1 MMKIKHKLATFIFAL
16 FVSMTVS
23 SQVTDTTY
31 MVTFERKV
39 NDPPC
44 VGVIVT
50 LQVITDYSFLKNI
63 PDIACDISAI
73 SSFKMNQYVKTDSI
87 PNQMYLFVG
96 VNESK
101 KEKYVVVDANNNHDF
116 SDDRLYTFSLPDKPL
131 TREEKAERAVSLKIT
146 PNPHKNDT
154 VNIGV
159 DPFNYFPY
167 TYPSTQD
174 KRLEVIIV
182 FTEYMDA
189 QTQIEGTP
197 VAIQAIPTSNLF
209 QRDLDEKT
217 NFNIIYNDKANKQTH
232 KIFSATKDTFQ
243 INDRLYKLSRIEH
256 SNIFLKEISTIAD
269 SSYTGSFLPTVHA
282 ININNNNSVSV
293 NDLIKDK
300 YVFID
305 FWGSWCGPC
314 IQSIPKLKNLYEK
327 IKGRTDALMLGIA
340 YESDEKDV
348 EKVKKIIGSNKM
360 GWLNLWH
367 SIKEQNISTSIIKK
381 LNINAFPTYLIIDKT
396 GKIVYKE
403 DNSKNTEGAIAFFEE
418 LIKK

>member
-1 MMKIKHKLATFIFAL
+1 MKMKYKLTTFIFAL
-16 FVSMTVS
+16 LVSVTVS

-44 VGVIVT
+44 FGILVS
-50 LQVITDYSFLKNI
+50 LQVTTDYSFLKNI

-73 SSFKMNQYVKTDSI
+73 TSFKMNQYVEPDSI
-87 PNQMYLFVG
+87 PNQIYLFIG

-146 PNPHKNDT
+146 PDPNKNNT

-182 FTEYMDA
+182 FTEYMEA

-197 VAIQAIPTSNLF
+197 VVIQAIPASSLF
-209 QRDLDEKT
+209 QRDLDEET
-217 NFNIIYNDKANKQTH
+217 NFNIIYHDKANKQIH
-232 KIFSATKDTFQ
+232 KNFSAAKDTFQ
-243 INDRLYKLSRIEH
+243 INDRLYKLSKIDH
-256 SNIFLKEISTIAD
+256 PNIYLKEISAITD
-269 SSYTGSFLPTVHA
+269 SSYSGSLFPAVHA
-282 ININNNNSVSV
+282 KDINNKNIVSV
-293 NDLIKDK
+293 NDLIKNK

-314 IQSIPKLKNLYEK
+314 IQSIPELKSLYEK
-327 IKGRTDALMLGIA
+327 IKGRADVLMLGIA
-340 YESDEKDV
+340 YENDEKDV
-348 EKVKKIIGSNKM
+348 EKVKEIINSNKM
-360 GWLNLWH
+360 RWLNLWH
-367 SIKEQNISTSIIKK
+367 STKEQNITTSIIKK
-381 LNINAFPTYLIIDKT
+381 LNINAFPTYLIIDNT

-403 DNSKNTEGAIAFFEE
+403 DNSKNTQGAIAFFEE